1 MKAVLLAGGRGTR
14 LYPCTLVVNKH
25 LLPIYDKPMIYY
37 PLITLKNAGC
47 TDVLIIVG
55 GENPDAFMKLLK
67 NGQEFGFNSITYA
80 YQCNPTGGIADA
92 LSLAEPFIGKEKF
105 LMILGDNLILNQN
118 FDKEF
123 LRFYNESSGGEAHI
137 FIKEV
142 DNPSSFGVAVIE
154 NDKII
159 NIIEKP
165 KTFIGNKAVIGL
177 YMYDYNVFG
186 IIKNIVPS
194 RRGELEITDVNS
206 AYLKA
211 GKLNYS
217 IVTGEWLDTGS
228 FPALYEANQI
238 IFNRLSNN

>member
-1 MKAVLLAGGRGTR
+1 MKAVLLAGGKGTR

-37 PLITLKNAGC
+37 PLETLRNSGC

-55 GENPDAFMKLLK
+55 GESPDSFMKLLK
-67 NGQEFGFNSITYA
+67 DGKEFGFNSITYA

-105 LMILGDNLILNQN
+105 LMILGDNLIINQN

-123 LRFYNESSGGEAHI
+123 HNFYNGPSGEAKV

-142 DNPSSFGVAVIE
+142 QNPSSFGVAVIKD
-154 NDKII
+154 DKII
-159 NIIEKP
+159 SIIEKP
-165 KTFIGNKAVIGL
+165 KTFISNKAVIGL

-186 IIKNIVPS
+186 IIKNVVAS
-194 RRGELEITDVNS
+194 NRGELEITDVNA

-238 IFNRLSNN
+238 LFNLNN